1 MLKMAIRGDNG
12 YVYFNEL
19 LYRCMKRKYG
29 PPKMNRRNQIIEL
42 STKYRIF
49 NSIYAK
55 QKINNQMVYDKIIN
69 INNAYN
75 PFLTRMNY
83 KISFKTWLKHAKAIM
98 NAQNKSMGVLLNKM
112 ESSIDD
118 SAQPLFYEIAIE
130 VETEIEYTSEEE
142 EPKFASIK
150 KGRSFLNTSINRLS
164 NNLSGSKRKS
174 IRKTDHL
181 QLFQQKMKASIQQ
194 SLKQRKSVLQP
205 NINGLTPDSANK
217 FAKSN

>member
-29 PPKMNRRNQIIEL
+29 PPRMNRNNQILEL

-55 QKINNQMVYDKIIN
+55 QKINNQMVYDKLIN
-69 INNAYN
+69 KSNAYN

-83 KISFKTWLKHAKAIM
+83 KISFKTWLKHAKNIM
-98 NAQNKSMGVLLNKM
+98 MKQGLMNKP
-112 ESSIDD
+112 EHSSVED
-118 SAQPLFYEIAIE
+118 SAQPMFYEIAIE

-142 EPKFASIK
+142 EPKFNTVK
-150 KGRSFLNTSINRLS
+150 RGRSLLNASLLMKGIKD
-164 NNLSGSKRKS
+164 SGSKR
-174 IRKTDHL
+174 
-181 QLFQQKMKASIQQ
+181 
-194 SLKQRKSVLQP
+194 
-205 NINGLTPDSANK
+205 
-217 FAKSN
+217 